1 MGAEVVV
8 AADAV
13 GAGAAGLRGVDGD
26 PAACG
31 ERVDAGAGVDDFA
44 GGFVAETIG
53 REEELVYGQFEGGGI
68 GRVGNWEGLRE
79 EKGEAYTMGSL
90 RTKDPMRPCSQ

>member
-1 MGAEVVV
+1 VSGEAGC
-8 AADAV
+8 AASAWGPGLEGDAV
-13 GAGAAGLRGVDGD
+13 ADLEGGYGGADG
-26 PAACG
+26 G
-31 ERVDAGAGVDDFA
+31 YGA